1 MEGRMLVPL
10 GIAFITAILGSTL
23 SPSPLHPCY
32 VATCWRKPSKGAS
45 SEESRMVR
53 FLKKEYK
60 KALQWPLARKKG
72 VLITTGALLVTAVIL
87 FFTLGRS
94 FLPSFNEGS
103 FTVNVST
110 LPGISLEE
118 SDRMGLLAE
127 EILLSI
133 PEIETTGRKT
143 GRAELDEHA
152 MGINESEIEAPFTLN
167 GRSKEAVEAEMREK
181 LALIPGANIE
191 IGQPISHRIDAMLSG
206 TRANIAIKL
215 FWSDLN
221 HMFELGNSIKSR
233 IEGIEGIADL
243 NVEQQVERPS
253 SPSSPS
259 ENSGQVR
266 HHPSEF
272 ADIVNVM
279 LAGEVVSQVYEGNRS
294 FDLTL
299 KVNDD
304 SRATAER
311 IKELIVDANGQKVPL
326 GNIAEVVS
334 TTLCL
339 TRSIAERGS

>member
-1 MEGRMLVPL
+1 
-10 GIAFITAILGSTL
+10 
-23 SPSPLHPCY
+23 
-32 VATCWRKPSKGAS
+32 
-45 SEESRMVR
+45 
-53 FLKKEYK
+53 
-60 KALQWPLARKKG
+60 
-72 VLITTGALLVTAVIL
+72 
-87 FFTLGRS
+87 
-94 FLPSFNEGS
+94 
-103 FTVNVST
+103 
-110 LPGISLEE
+110 
-118 SDRMGLLAE
+118 MGLLAE

-215 FWSDLN
+215 FGSDLN
-221 HMFELGNSIKSR
+221 HMFEIGNNIKSR

-243 NVEQQVERPS
+243 NVEQQVERPQLTIK
-253 SPSSPS
+253 PKRELMAKYGITLP
-259 ENSGQVR
+259 
-266 HHPSEF
+266 EF

-334 TTLCL
+334 TTGPNTINRENVARRIVISANITGGDLVGVVNEIQKVIEEQVDLPEGYRVEYGGQFESEQAASRVL
-339 TRSIAERGS
+339 TAASIGAILVIFYYFLPSSRVSTRRVWCF